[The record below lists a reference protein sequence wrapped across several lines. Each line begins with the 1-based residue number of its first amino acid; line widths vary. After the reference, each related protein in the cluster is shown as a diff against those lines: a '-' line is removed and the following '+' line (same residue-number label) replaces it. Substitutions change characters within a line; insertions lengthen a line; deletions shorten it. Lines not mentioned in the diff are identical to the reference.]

1 MVYMSNT
8 IQMDFIGSSLAEPEY
23 KQLSFVEK
31 DNKLSC
37 ERRPSYSGVEQ
48 FFYNLDRKAIDSHKE
63 YWEQLQ
69 PTTLKEKFRRWVFA
83 FCSVHTSWKSNVNGY
98 NALKD
103 YDKWINNDKELL
115 RRLKKSG
122 VGLYNNRTKF
132 LSKFS
137 KQFFDNPENFDKQED
152 ESYVEYRNRLVG
164 DILGLQKAKTSFALE
179 LLSPLKAKVFC
190 ADVHLFRFYGL
201 DQSKHY
207 KRYEEIESHWLDMC
221 RMWSVPSYIARS
233 IRWNQI
239 QDKPLC
245 NYWAWCLEQ
254 N

>member
-1 MVYMSNT
+1 MILDLHNSLCWSLNSGTSMQPRLRSN
-8 IQMDFIGSSLAEPEY
+8 MLP
-23 KQLSFVEK
+23 K
-31 DNKLSC
+31 
-37 ERRPSYSGVEQ
+37 SY
-48 FFYNLDRKAIDSHKE
+48 LTH
-63 YWEQLQ
+63 L
-69 PTTLKEKFRRWVFA
+69 TL
-83 FCSVHTSWKSNVNGY
+83 HQ
-98 NALKD
+98 D
-103 YDKWINNDKELL
+103 DKELL

-201 DQSKHY
+201 DKSKHY

-245 NYWAWCLEQ
+245 DYWAWCLQ
-254 N
+254 RP

>member
-1 MVYMSNT
+1 MSST
-8 IQMDFIGSSLAEPEY
+8 IQMDFIGSSLSEPEY
-23 KQLSFVEK
+23 TQLSFAEK
-31 DNKLSC
+31 GNKLALD
-37 ERRPSYSGVEQ
+37 RRPSYHAVEK
-48 FFYNLDRKAIDSHKE
+48 FFNSLNRDAIDSHQE
-63 YWEQLQ
+63 YWSQLE
-69 PTTLKEKFRRWVFA
+69 PTSLKEKFRRWVFA
-83 FCSVHTSWKSNVNGY
+83 FCSVHTSWQSNVKGY

-103 YDKWINNDKELL
+103 YDKWLGNDKELM

-122 VGLYNNRTKF
+122 VGLYNNRTRF

-137 KQFFDNPENFDKQED
+137 KQFFDNPDFFDKQEE
-152 ESYVEYRNRLVG
+152 ESYVEYRNRLVD

-207 KRYEEIESHWLDMC
+207 KKYEEIEAHWLNMC
-221 RMWSVPSYIARS
+221 RMWNVPSYIARS

-245 NYWAWCLEQ
+245 DYWAWCLQ
-254 N
+254 RP